1 MVSESVRKFRSYY
14 ELLIAIKL
22 RCWFLKYH
30 STSTNIDRVRSIGP
44 TMLKTRAAHQ
54 IVLGTG
60 WLCRTPPSF
69 QQAVLDRCRLEQFAA
84 GAPVFSLGDE
94 PGGMFG
100 IVAGCLGVSVAPGDA
115 GPYLAHFALPGTWF
129 GEAAAFTR
137 QPRRVGLTA
146 SRDSELLHLPL
157 HAIDEIVGRDPAAWR
172 YFGLVTID
180 HLDVALGGSDDLMIR
195 DHFKRCVAVLL
206 RLANCRYG
214 NPPDADPI
222 EVDISHEDLARVAN
236 IARTTAGAILRELEA
251 EGHLALSYRRISIL
265 APDALLQRLRD

>member
-1 MVSESVRKFRSYY
+1 MEKS
-14 ELLIAIKL
+14 
-22 RCWFLKYH
+22 
-30 STSTNIDRVRSIGP
+30 
-44 TMLKTRAAHQ
+44 AAHQ
-54 IVLGTG
+54 IVLRKG
-60 WLCRTPPSF
+60 WLRHTPAPF
-69 QQAVLDRCRLEQFAA
+69 QRAVVERSRLEQFPA
-84 GAPVFSLGDE
+84 GTPVYSLGDD

-100 IVAGCLGVSVAPGDA
+100 IVAGCLGVSVAPGDG

-157 HAIDEIVGRDPAAWR
+157 HAIDEIVGRDPGAWR

-180 HLDVALGGSDDLMIR
+180 HLEVAIGRSDDLMIR

-206 RLANCRYG
+206 RLANCRHVS
-214 NPPDADPI
+214 PPDGNPI
-222 EVDISHEDLARVAN
+222 EVDISHEDLAHVAN

-251 EGHLALSYRRISIL
+251 EGHLQLSYRRIFVL
-265 APDALLQRLRD
+265 APDALLQMLRD